1 MQIEKEQ
8 EEGCQIDVHSVSP
21 SDIKDMLLN
30 ILVQNLYEL
39 DFKTPLQ
46 QRQIDG
52 ALNRVPKD
60 FYDRVWEIL
69 EKTPNGIKVAGYH
82 LPQVNSHG
90 QILVKNGRKDKCLAC
105 SDNFFYFS
113 LTCVIYFR
121 TVVLTSSIFR
131 PVKTLEPILEYY
143 YFFLAKFNAH
153 I

>member
-1 MQIEKEQ
+1 MFMPMFYRWFIRAMQIEKEQ
-8 EEGCQIDVHSVSP
+8 EEGCQIDLHSVSP

-90 QILVKNGRKDKCLAC
+90 QILVKN
-105 SDNFFYFS
+105 
-113 LTCVIYFR
+113 
-121 TVVLTSSIFR
+121 
-131 PVKTLEPILEYY
+131 
-143 YFFLAKFNAH
+143 
-153 I
+153 

>member
-1 MQIEKEQ
+1 MHTFKYLLFHCTLKQ
-8 EEGCQIDVHSVSP
+8 EEGCQIDLHSVSP

-69 EKTPNGIKVAGYH
+69 WT
-82 LPQVNSHG
+82 SFSS
-90 QILVKNGRKDKCLAC
+90 DSTCLC
-105 SDNFFYFS
+105 
-113 LTCVIYFR
+113 R
-121 TVVLTSSIFR
+121 TMEHAYI
-131 PVKTLEPILEYY
+131 
-143 YFFLAKFNAH
+143 
-153 I
+153 